1 MTFWRPAFVPKALVA
16 RADMLRTI
24 RKFFEVLN
32 VIEVQTAVL
41 ARQGVTD
48 PAIESMEMKDGSFLQ
63 TSPEYQMKR
72 LLAAGAPS
80 IYQIGP
86 AFRAGEVGRWHNS
99 EFTMLEWYRL
109 EFDANDLMHEVA
121 QLINLL
127 LGPAEYEECSYGSLF
142 DGDVTA
148 ASDDELDIAVSDAIA
163 SLGPRR
169 VFVTDYPPRQ
179 AAMARVTN
187 NVAERFELVVDG
199 IEIANGYHELIDVVE
214 LERRMKRDNVI
225 RRERGL
231 PEMVIDRKL
240 IAAHRNGLP
249 PCSGVAI
256 GFDRLLALKLGASSL
271 SEVMSFPS
279 DRA

>member
-1 MTFWRPAFVPKALVA
+1 
-16 RADMLRTI
+16 MLRTI

-142 DGDVTA
+142 GGDVTA

>member
-1 MTFWRPAFVPKALVA
+1 VPEALAA

-24 RKFFEVLN
+24 RKFFEALDV
-32 VIEVQTAVL
+32 VEVQTAVL
-41 ARQGVTD
+41 ARHGVTD
-48 PAIESMEMKDGSFLQ
+48 PAIESIEMNDGSFLQ
-63 TSPEYQMKR
+63 ASPEYQMKR

-86 AFRAGEVGRWHNS
+86 AFRGGEVGRWHNR

-109 EFDANDLMHEVA
+109 AFDAKDLMLEVA
-121 QLINLL
+121 QLIDLL
-127 LGPAEYEECSYGSLF
+127 LGPEDYEERVYASFFES
-142 DGDVTA
+142 DVNTA
-148 ASDDELDIAVSDAIA
+148 LDDELDIVIGNAIA
-163 SLGPRR
+163 AMGPRR

-187 NVAERFELVVDG
+187 NAAERFELVVNG
-199 IEIANGYHELIDVVE
+199 VEIANGYHELIDVVE
-214 LERRMKRDNVI
+214 LEYRMKRDNAL

-249 PCSGVAI
+249 PCAGVAI